1 MSHFSSLKNL
11 LENNFECYFFE
22 SIDSTNSYLASTKYS
37 TKPQICITREQT
49 KGKGQHGRNWVSQ
62 KDGSIIFS
70 MRKSFNEG
78 MNLNGLSLIAGMAI
92 IKSIEAE
99 CQLSGL
105 KIKWPNDIYYGD
117 KKLAGILMEN
127 THYKSNQLVLI
138 GVGINYQL
146 VDTNEIDALW
156 VDLSRILNKLP
167 NFQQLTAKIITN
179 ILFFLE
185 DFQINGLSNLLS
197 EWHHYDM
204 LKGVRIKFRESNI
217 ELQGQIDGITH
228 QGALKVLTKDGV
240 KELYSSMHIEY
251 I

>member
-22 SIDSTNSYLASTKYS
+22 SIDSTNSYLSSTKYS

-78 MNLNGLSLIAGMAI
+78 TNLNGLSLIAGMAI

-127 THYKSNQLVLI
+127 THYKSNQLVLV

-146 VDTNEIDALW
+146 VDTNEIDEPW
-156 VDLSRILNKLP
+156 VDLSRILNTLP
-167 NFQQLTAKIITN
+167 NFQQLTAKIINN

>member
-1 MSHFSSLKNL
+1 MNHFSSLKSL
-11 LENNFECYFFE
+11 LENNFQCYFFE

-127 THYKSNQLVLI
+127 THYKSNQLVLV

-146 VDTNEIDALW
+146 VDTNEIDEPW

-167 NFQQLTAKIITN
+167 NFQQLTAKIINN

-197 EWHHYDM
+197 EWDHYDM

>member
-1 MSHFSSLKNL
+1 MNHFSSLKSL
-11 LENNFECYFFE
+11 LENNFQCYFFE

-127 THYKSNQLVLI
+127 THYKSNQLVLV

-146 VDTNEIDALW
+146 VDTNEIDEPW

-167 NFQQLTAKIITN
+167 NFQQLTAKIINN

-204 LKGVRIKFRESNI
+204 LKGVRIKFSESNI

>member
-1 MSHFSSLKNL
+1 MNHFSSLKSL
-11 LENNFECYFFE
+11 LENNFQCYFFE

-92 IKSIEAE
+92 LKSIEAE

-127 THYKSNQLVLI
+127 THYKSNQLVLV

-146 VDTNEIDALW
+146 VDTNEIDEPW

-167 NFQQLTAKIITN
+167 NFQQLTAKIINN

>member
-1 MSHFSSLKNL
+1 MNHFSSLKSL

-127 THYKSNQLVLI
+127 THYKSNQLVLV

-146 VDTNEIDALW
+146 VDTNEIDEPW

-167 NFQQLTAKIITN
+167 NFQQLTAKIINN

>member
-1 MSHFSSLKNL
+1 MNHFSSLKSL
-11 LENNFECYFFE
+11 LENNFQCYFFE

-78 MNLNGLSLIAGMAI
+78 VNLNGLSLIAGMAI
-92 IKSIEAE
+92 IKSIEEE

-127 THYKSNQLVLI
+127 THYKSNQLVLV

-146 VDTNEIDALW
+146 VDTNEIDEPW
-156 VDLSRILNKLP
+156 VDLSRILNTLP
-167 NFQQLTAKIITN
+167 NFQQLTAKIINN

>member
-1 MSHFSSLKNL
+1 MNHFSSLKSL
-11 LENNFECYFFE
+11 LENNFQCYFFE

-127 THYKSNQLVLI
+127 THYKSNQLVLV

-146 VDTNEIDALW
+146 VDTNEIDEPW
-156 VDLSRILNKLP
+156 VDLSRILNTLP
-167 NFQQLTAKIITN
+167 NFQQLTAKIINN

-217 ELQGQIDGITH
+217 ELQGQIDGITN
-228 QGALKVLTKDGV
+228 QGALKVVTKDGV

>member
-1 MSHFSSLKNL
+1 MSHFSSLKSL
-11 LENNFECYFFE
+11 LEDNFECYFFE

-127 THYKSNQLVLI
+127 THYKSNQLVLV

-146 VDTNEIDALW
+146 VDTNEIDEPW

-167 NFQQLTAKIITN
+167 NFQQLTAKIINN

>member
-1 MSHFSSLKNL
+1 MSHFSSLKSL
-11 LENNFECYFFE
+11 LENNFQCYFFE

-127 THYKSNQLVLI
+127 THYKSNQLVLV

-146 VDTNEIDALW
+146 VDTNEIDEPW

-167 NFQQLTAKIITN
+167 NFQQLTAKIINN

>member
-1 MSHFSSLKNL
+1 MSHFSSLKSL
-11 LENNFECYFFE
+11 LENNFQCYFFE

-99 CQLSGL
+99 CKLSGL

-146 VDTNEIDALW
+146 VDTNEIDEPW

-167 NFQQLTAKIITN
+167 NFQQLTAKIINN

>member
-1 MSHFSSLKNL
+1 MNHFSSLKSL
-11 LENNFECYFFE
+11 LENNFQCYFFE

-78 MNLNGLSLIAGMAI
+78 MNLNGLSLVAGMAI

-127 THYKSNQLVLI
+127 THYKSNQLVLV

-146 VDTNEIDALW
+146 VDTNEIDEPW

-167 NFQQLTAKIITN
+167 NFQQLTAKIINN

-217 ELQGQIDGITH
+217 ELQGQIDGISH

-240 KELYSSMHIEY
+240 KELYSSIHIEY

>member
-1 MSHFSSLKNL
+1 MNHFSSLKSL
-11 LENNFECYFFE
+11 LENNFQCYFFE

-127 THYKSNQLVLI
+127 THYKSNQLVLV

-146 VDTNEIDALW
+146 VDTNEIDEPW
-156 VDLSRILNKLP
+156 VDLSRILNTLP
-167 NFQQLTAKIITN
+167 NFQQLTAKIINN

-217 ELQGQIDGITH
+217 ELQGQIDGISH

>member
-1 MSHFSSLKNL
+1 MNHFSSLKSL
-11 LENNFECYFFE
+11 LENNFQCYFFE

-70 MRKSFNEG
+70 MRKSFNER

-127 THYKSNQLVLI
+127 THYKSNQLVLV

-146 VDTNEIDALW
+146 VDTNEIDEPW

-167 NFQQLTAKIITN
+167 NFQQLTAKIINN

-240 KELYSSMHIEY
+240 KELYSSIHIEY

>member
-1 MSHFSSLKNL
+1 MSHFSSLKSL

-22 SIDSTNSYLASTKYS
+22 SIDSTNSFLASTKYS

-70 MRKSFNEG
+70 MRKSFHEG

-127 THYKSNQLVLI
+127 THYKSKQLVLI

-167 NFQQLTAKIITN
+167 NFQQLTANVINN
-179 ILFFLE
+179 ILIFLE
-185 DFQINGLSNLLS
+185 DFQINGLSSLLS
-197 EWHHYDM
+197 EWDHYDM

-228 QGALKVLTKDGV
+228 QGALKVATKDGV

>member
-1 MSHFSSLKNL
+1 MNHFSSLKSL
-11 LENNFECYFFE
+11 LENNFQCYFFE

-99 CQLSGL
+99 CHLSGL

-127 THYKSNQLVLI
+127 THYKSNQLVLV

-146 VDTNEIDALW
+146 VDTNEIDEPW

-167 NFQQLTAKIITN
+167 NFQQLTAKIINN

>member
-1 MSHFSSLKNL
+1 MYTILKFCLFTNVSLKKQLKNDI
-11 LENNFECYFFE
+11 ECYFFD
-22 SIDSTNSYLASTKYS
+22 SIDSTNSFLANTPFT
-37 TKPQICITREQT
+37 TKPQLCIAREQT
-49 KGKGQHGRNWVSQ
+49 MGKGQYGRSWVSQ

-70 MRKSFNEG
+70 IRKCFNEG
-78 MNLNGLSLIAGMAI
+78 INLNGLSLVVGMAI
-92 IKSIEAE
+92 IKSIEDE

-127 THYKSNQLVLI
+127 THYKSNQLVLV

-146 VDTNEIDALW
+146 VDTNEIDEPW

-167 NFQQLTAKIITN
+167 NFQQLTAKIINN

-197 EWHHYDM
+197 
-204 LKGVRIKFRESNI
+204 
-217 ELQGQIDGITH
+217 
-228 QGALKVLTKDGV
+228 
-240 KELYSSMHIEY
+240 
-251 I
+251 

>member
-1 MSHFSSLKNL
+1 MNHFSSLKSL
-11 LENNFECYFFE
+11 LENNFQCYFFE

-127 THYKSNQLVLI
+127 THYKSNQLVLV

-146 VDTNEIDALW
+146 VDTNEIDEPW

-167 NFQQLTAKIITN
+167 NFQQLTAKIINN

-240 KELYSSMHIEY
+240 KALYSSIHIEY